1 MNFKEAYLEDLGNA
15 FFDLDEFASKH
26 FIDGEEQTVVL
37 IDESSKEA
45 RDPYRKMAGTLN
57 PKETAIMKFS
67 YVIYIRDE
75 DVKRR
80 LSVNAMINLDGK
92 KYFIQ
97 EITHTDGVYRIVIGG
112 HTV

>member
-26 FIDGEEQTVVL
+26 FIDGEEHTVVL

-45 RDPYRKMAGTLN
+45 RKMADTLN